1 MGDAVAEADG
11 GGARTSDPAGRPA
24 GAGPSGAHAAVPDL
38 EDLRGAAH
46 DRAVLAEARV
56 VLARRLGVPPGEALQ
71 HLIWLARDMDMELAE
86 AAALVVGARD
96 RGGVPGPEGA
106 ALTGRKAPRA
116 KGADERRAVVTQA
129 EDVLRRVRTED
140 TADDAE
146 IIAGLP
152 EDPVARAFLDGALDG
167 AAHLIPVRDSGGQVA
182 DFLYAELNDL
192 ARDLFGRGAEELA
205 GRRLLPTE
213 PGMAMSGL
221 FDAFVE
227 VVETG
232 RRLERASMTY
242 STAQGGLSRTSR
254 MSVRCVAVPTGL
266 CVSWRYHDD
275 ADRQARRL
283 ERVERLALLGF
294 GEWDLATGDAEWT
307 PQMLANYGLRAD
319 QVPPMPDDLPKV
331 VMDDDLPL
339 VEEAVQTLFSR
350 REPVEA
356 EHRVVGPDGAPRHL
370 WVFAE
375 PVLDDSG
382 LPVSINIVSQDI
394 TRRRGIERALA
405 ETRRQMLEQQAQTAQ
420 ERRVAVTLRRAILPD
435 ESELDEL
442 PGLRVDLRSLAAEST
457 ARIGGDW
464 FATRAM
470 PDGRALFAIGDAA
483 GHGLPAAAA
492 MARTRNGLLGLACT
506 GEPTGRLVGW
516 LNELVGHIQPPAT
529 GTAVVAHFEPRRH
542 VLEWTCAGHPPPILV
557 RGGLAAPM
565 EVVPDPMLGAVPD
578 WAYGTA
584 RIQLRPDD
592 LIFLYTDGL
601 VERRDADLDERIER
615 LTGILAECASSPE
628 PVLDEVLARMEHDRA
643 ADDTTL
649 FALRVE

>member
-1 MGDAVAEADG
+1 M
-11 GGARTSDPAGRPA
+11 
-24 GAGPSGAHAAVPDL
+24 HAAVPDL

-71 HLIWLARDMDMELAE
+71 HLIWLARDLDLELAE
-86 AAALVVGARD
+86 AAALVVGGQD
-96 RGGVPGPEGA
+96 LEEGA
-106 ALTGRKAPRA
+106 GRVGAVVAGRHAPRA
-116 KGADERRAVVTQA
+116 EGADARRTVVSGA
-129 EDVLRRVRTED
+129 EDVLRRVTAED
-140 TADDAE
+140 TSGDPE
-146 IIAGLP
+146 ILAAVP
-152 EDPVARAFLDGALDG
+152 EDPTARAVLDVSLDG
-167 AAHLIPVRDSGGQVA
+167 AAHLVPVRGKEGRVA
-182 DFLYAELNDL
+182 DFLYAGLNSI
-192 ARDLFGRGAEELA
+192 ARDLFGRGADELT
-205 GRRLLPTE
+205 GQRLLLAE
-213 PGMAMSGL
+213 PGVAMSGL
-221 FDAFVE
+221 FEAFVE
-227 VVETG
+227 VHETG
-232 RRLERASMTY
+232 TAMERLGVRY
-242 STAQGGLSRTSR
+242 STAQSGLSRTSR
-254 MSVRCVAVPTGL
+254 MSVRCVSVPTGI
-266 CVSWRYHDD
+266 CVTWRFHRGE
-275 ADRQARRL
+275 DRMARRL

-294 GEWDLATGDAEWT
+294 GEWDLATGEANWT
-307 PQMLANYGLRAD
+307 PQMLANYGLRPD
-319 QVPPMPDDLPKV
+319 EVPPMPHDLPKV
-331 VMDDDLPL
+331 VAGDDLPL

-356 EHRVVGPDGAPRHL
+356 EHRVIGKDGAARHL

-375 PVLDDSG
+375 PVLDTAG

-394 TRRRGIERALA
+394 TRRRGVERALA

-435 ESELDEL
+435 EHELERL
-442 PGLRVDLRSLAAEST
+442 PGLGIALRSLAAEST

-464 FATRAM
+464 FATQAM
-470 PDGRALFAIGDAA
+470 PDGRAMFAIGDAA

-506 GEPTGRLVGW
+506 GEPTGRLAGW
-516 LNELVGHIQPPAT
+516 LNDLVGRMDPPAT
-529 GTAVVAHFEPRRH
+529 GTAVIGCFDPGRR

-557 RGGLAAPM
+557 RRGRAAPLQ
-565 EVVPDPMLGAVPD
+565 VVPDPMLGALPGWEYATV
-578 WAYGTA
+578 GT
-584 RIQLRPDD
+584 RLRAGD

-615 LTGILAECASSPE
+615 LTAILQEASAGPE